1 MRFAMVRRRGVRGI
15 ALAAEGCLR
24 GMDENDARYPGS
36 LHELLAAQADL
47 AAVAR
52 QLAAAPA
59 LDPSAVEFLPPIE
72 RPGKILCVGLNYRA
86 HAAEAEA
93 QVAAVPEIFARFANT
108 LVGHD
113 AAILLPQQSQQ
124 LDYEGE
130 LVAVIGR
137 GGRAV
142 AGKDALGHVAGYA
155 VFNDASVR
163 DYQFRTKQW
172 TMGKNFDRTGAFGP
186 WLVTADELPAGA
198 AGLRLTT
205 TLNGA
210 VVQQGSTAD
219 LIFDVASLVEYLS
232 GAMTLEP
239 GDLIVTGTPAGVG
252 FARKPPLWMRA
263 GDRIEVEIERIGRLS
278 NPIAAR

>member
-137 GGRAV
+137 GGRAI

>member
-1 MRFAMVRRRGVRGI
+1 MFRRTGASGI

-24 GMDENDARYPGS
+24 GFDENDARYPGS
-36 LHELLAAQADL
+36 LHELLAAHADL

-52 QLAAAPA
+52 QLAAAPV
-59 LDPSAVEFLPPIE
+59 LDLSAVEWLPPIE

-86 HAAEAEA
+86 HAVEAEA
-93 QVAAVPEIFARFANT
+93 QVATVPEIFARFANT
-108 LVGHD
+108 LVGHH
-113 AAILLPQQSQQ
+113 AAIRLPTASEQ

-130 LVAVIGR
+130 LVAVIGK
-137 GGRAV
+137 GGRSIARQH
-142 AGKDALGHVAGYA
+142 ALGHVAGYA
-155 VFNDASVR
+155 VFNDATLR

-172 TMGKNFDRTGAFGP
+172 TLGKNFDRTGAFGP

-205 TLNGA
+205 SLNGV
-210 VVQQGSTAD
+210 VVQQASTAD
-219 LIFDVASLVEYLS
+219 LIFDVASLVETLS
-232 GAMTLEP
+232 GVMTLEP

-252 FARKPPLWMRA
+252 FARNPPLWMKA
-263 GDRIEVEIERIGRLS
+263 GDRVEVEIERVGRLS

>member
-15 ALAAEGCLR
+15 ALAAEGYLR

-113 AAILLPQQSQQ
+113 AAILLPEQSQQ

-142 AGKDALGHVAGYA
+142 ARKDALGHVAGYA

-163 DYQFRTKQW
+163 DYQFRAKQW

-186 WLVTADELPAGA
+186 WLVTPDELPAGA

-210 VVQQGSTAD
+210 VVQQASTAD
-219 LIFDVASLVEYLS
+219 LVFDVASLVEYLS

-252 FARKPPLWMRA
+252 FARKPPLWMKA
-263 GDRIEVEIERIGRLS
+263 GDRVEVEIERIGRLS

>member
-59 LDPSAVEFLPPIE
+59 LEPSAVEFLPPIE

-93 QVAAVPEIFARFANT
+93 RVATVPEIFARFANT

-113 AAILLPQQSQQ
+113 AAILLPEQSQQ

-137 GGRAV
+137 GGRAI
-142 AGKDALGHVAGYA
+142 ARNDALRHVAGYA

-198 AGLRLTT
+198 AGLCLTT

-210 VVQQGSTAD
+210 VVQQASTAD

>member
-1 MRFAMVRRRGVRGI
+1 MFRRRGVSGVAI
-15 ALAAEGCLR
+15 AAEGGLR
-24 GMDENDARYPGS
+24 GLGEDEPDYPGGIQD
-36 LHELLAAQADL
+36 LLATAADL
-47 AAVAR
+47 GEAAR
-52 QLAAAPA
+52 RLSRAPI
-59 LDPSAVEFLPPIE
+59 LDPGAVEFLPPIV

-93 QVAAVPEIFARFANT
+93 QVAPVPEIFARFAST
-108 LVGHD
+108 LVGHG
-113 AAILLPQQSQQ
+113 AAILLPEQSHR

-130 LVAVIGR
+130 LAAVIGKR
-137 GGRAV
+137 GRAI
-142 AGKDALGHVAGYA
+142 ARKDALGHVAGYA

-163 DYQFRTKQW
+163 DYQFRTRQW

-186 WLVTADELPAGA
+186 WLVTADELPAGGT
-198 AGLRLTT
+198 GLRLTT
-205 TLNGA
+205 LLNGM
-210 VVQQGSTAD
+210 VVQQASTAD

-232 GAMTLEP
+232 SAMTLEP

-252 FARKPPLWMRA
+252 FARKPPLWMKA

>member
-15 ALAAEGCLR
+15 ALAAEGGLR

-59 LDPSAVEFLPPIE
+59 LEPSAVEFLPPIE

-93 QVAAVPEIFARFANT
+93 RVATVPEIFARFANT

-198 AGLRLTT
+198 AGLCLTT

-210 VVQQGSTAD
+210 VVQQASTAD

-252 FARKPPLWMRA
+252 FARKPPLWMKA

-278 NPIAAR
+278 NSIAVR

>member
-1 MRFAMVRRRGVRGI
+1 MRFAMVRRRGARGI

-24 GMDENDARYPGS
+24 GLDENDARYPGS

-47 AAVAR
+47 ATVAR

-86 HAAEAEA
+86 HAVEAEA
-93 QVAAVPEIFARFANT
+93 QVATVPEIFARFANT

-113 AAILLPQQSQQ
+113 AAILLPEQSQQ

-137 GGRAV
+137 GGRAI
-142 AGKDALGHVAGYA
+142 ARKDALGHVAGYA

-186 WLVTADELPAGA
+186 WLVTADELPVGA

-210 VVQQGSTAD
+210 VVQQASTAD
-219 LIFDVASLVEYLS
+219 LVFDVASLVEYLS

-252 FARKPPLWMRA
+252 FARKPPLWMKA
-263 GDRIEVEIERIGRLS
+263 GDCVEVEIERIGRLS